1 MEGGTP
7 PGDSAQIHREV
18 HAAAVSPAPAQG
30 HVFATLSTHSVGSL
44 GHTEGV
50 ETVEY
55 ARGRPVDLYGDH
67 SKCTVLLWHG
77 AQTDARTT
85 LLPLAQL
92 VADHGFG
99 VVVPDWNSHADDGGR
114 GDLLR
119 SVHFARRVAQHRERL
134 VLVGW
139 SLGGV
144 AAAGLTVHAQQHGVQ
159 LGHTVCLAG
168 AFMVRDPISGE
179 RLETELADTAN
190 RSPFTLLHG
199 VADDVVPIGASRA
212 FASTLER
219 HGWPVDFVELRTDH
233 GGIAGATYDAGAD
246 RYSAA
251 HDQQTLAVA
260 TDVARR
266 IAAVIAPG

>member
-1 MEGGTP
+1 
-7 PGDSAQIHREV
+7 
-18 HAAAVSPAPAQG
+18 
-30 HVFATLSTHSVGSL
+30 
-44 GHTEGV
+44 V

-55 ARGRPVDLYGDH
+55 ARGRLVDLFGDPAQR
-67 SKCTVLLWHG
+67 TVLLWHG
-77 AQTDARTT
+77 SQPDAREA
-85 LLPLAQL
+85 LRPLAEL
-92 VADHGFG
+92 MAVHGVG
-99 VVVPDWNSHADDGGR
+99 VVVPDWNAHADDGGR

-119 SVHFARRVAQHRERL
+119 SVHFARRLAKPSDGL

-168 AFMVRDPISGE
+168 AFTARDPICGGQV
-179 RLETELADTAN
+179 TAELARRAG

-199 VADDVVPIGASRA
+199 VADDVVPIGASRR

-219 HGWPVDFVELRTDH
+219 NGWPVEFVELGADH
-233 GGIAGATYDAGAD
+233 GAIAGAAYDAGAE

-251 HDQQTLAVA
+251 EDAATLSVA

-266 IAAVIAPG
+266 IAAVSGAGPVS

>member
-1 MEGGTP
+1 
-7 PGDSAQIHREV
+7 
-18 HAAAVSPAPAQG
+18 
-30 HVFATLSTHSVGSL
+30 
-44 GHTEGV
+44 V

-55 ARGRPVDLYGDH
+55 ASGRLVDLFGEPAQQ
-67 SKCTVLLWHG
+67 TVLLWHG
-77 AQTDARTT
+77 AQTDARTSMR
-85 LLPLAQL
+85 PLAEL
-92 VADHGFG
+92 MAVHGVG

-119 SVHFARRVAQHRERL
+119 SVHFARRLDKRSERL

-144 AAAGLTVHAQQHGVQ
+144 AAAGLTVHAHQHGVH
-159 LGHTVCLAG
+159 LAHTVCLAG
-168 AFMVRDPISGE
+168 TFIARDPICGGHVAVASSGGG
-179 RLETELADTAN
+179 D

-199 VADDVVPIGASRA
+199 AADDVVPIGASRS

-219 HGWPVDFVELRTDH
+219 NGWPVEFVELGTDH
-233 GGIAGATYDAGAD
+233 GAIAGAAYDAGAD

-251 HDQQTLAVA
+251 EDAATLSVA

-266 IAAVIAPG
+266 IAAVIGADPVA